1 MNFLI
6 SSKTCCH
13 PAERCNLAVM
23 LSYIYLRSFHLK
35 KRSKLHILHLI
46 YVYRMLCKE
55 RESLDI
61 LFSKMC
67 VHLVCS
73 SSAPSVAI
81 YFLHGFAATMSYK
94 KYINSPLTN
103 VFLSSS
109 ATVGYPATRE
119 SCKINKL
126 P

>member
-1 MNFLI
+1 
-6 SSKTCCH
+6 
-13 PAERCNLAVM
+13 
-23 LSYIYLRSFHLK
+23 
-35 KRSKLHILHLI
+35 
-46 YVYRMLCKE
+46 MLCKE

-61 LFSKMC
+61 LFSKIMC
-67 VHLVCS
+67 VHLVCL
-73 SSAPSVAI
+73 SSASSVAI